1 MNPDD
6 WRDDPWEYQRLN
18 ETLHNRIDA
27 IKDYYYN
34 DDNFDEETLTLLV

>member
-6 WRDDPWEYQRLN
+6 WRDNPWEYQRLD
-18 ETLHNRIDA
+18 EIYHQRIDA

-34 DDNFDEETLTLLV
+34 EETLTLLV

>member
-6 WRDDPWEYQRLN
+6 WRDNLWEYQRLD
-18 ETLHNRIDA
+18 EIYHQRIDA

-34 DDNFDEETLTLLV
+34 EDNFDEETLTLLV